1 MWALAL
7 ILALAFVLIGAPAA
21 LLGFLAGL
29 IIRAIWPKTG
39 RY

>member
-1 MWALAL
+1 MLIFVL
-7 ILALAFVLIGAPAA
+7 ILAFAFVLIGAPAA